1 MLAKLLEAVVRG
13 RATFAVK
20 SHPGS
25 LTTPEGGGAAAI
37 GGVGVAART
46 GGSGGGSGSGA
57 ATGSGTAGG
66 APPAPSSA
74 GASTS
79 ASITAPRGGDLA
91 SSSSTGKASAARV
104 DRPGGVDSGGGGG
117 DNAKRGGPS
126 SAGGEQQQQQQH
138 PQQQEGGV
146 VCTTSRYRSSKSI
159 DGDIMATVVAEARP
173 RGGSGSAGMG
183 GGDTSSPSAG
193 KDGRDVYGPEMGW
206 GLANLG
212 GGGGGG
218 GGEEEGMI
226 DGIAGSSA
234 AAVVVGALKDAKDKG
249 MRLSELRRAA
259 FRAMS
264 AAATPGAG
272 QGGEDLLAVIGRV
285 VRSSAVVCVCDAEDV
300 RLVAGRLEW
309 GLFSQPGLW
318 VLWWE
323 LCPKKRVSA
332 MGLFVIRSLG

>member
-20 SHPGS
+20 SPPGS

-66 APPAPSSA
+66 APSAPSSA

-79 ASITAPRGGDLA
+79 ASITAPRGGNLA

-104 DRPGGVDSGGGGG
+104 DRPGGVDSGGGG

-264 AAATPGAG
+264 AAAAAGAG